1 MSSEPQHSAPAP
13 DRRAALKQLAIV
25 AVLIGGYALISQY
38 GYSDPKNQSVGAG
51 LSIGPIALIGVVLAW
66 RWTPRWVAV
75 ALTLLIAAL
84 LYYTWPFLKTHYEWS
99 DLVQQAGAYGMVA
112 FGFGRSLLGGRVPTC
127 TLLADK
133 LHGPLVPAEIAY
145 TRRATYVW
153 CGFYVLLTAA
163 IVALFFLASTHAWS
177 LFVNFGTFGLM
188 GLVFLGDHALRYRVL
203 PRRPGAGIVAS
214 LLQSVTG
221 SGKT

>member
-1 MSSEPQHSAPAP
+1 MSSEPQNSPPAP
-13 DRRAALKQLAIV
+13 DRRTALWQLAIV
-25 AVLIGGYALISQY
+25 AAVIGVYALISQY
-38 GYSDPKNQSVGAG
+38 GYSDDSNRGVGAG
-51 LSIGPIALIGVVLAW
+51 LSIGPIVLIAIVLAW
-66 RWTPRWVAV
+66 RWTPPWLAGG
-75 ALTLLIAAL
+75 LTLLIAAL
-84 LYYTWPFLKTHYEWS
+84 VYYSWPFLKTHYEWS

-133 LHGPLVPAEIAY
+133 LHGPLTPAETVY

-153 CGFYVLLTAA
+153 FAFYVLLTGA
-163 IVALFFLASTHAWS
+163 IVALFFAASSHAWS

-188 GLVFLGDHALRYRVL
+188 GLVFLADHALRHRIL
-203 PRRPGAGIVAS
+203 PRRPGGGIIAA

-221 SGKT
+221 PGK